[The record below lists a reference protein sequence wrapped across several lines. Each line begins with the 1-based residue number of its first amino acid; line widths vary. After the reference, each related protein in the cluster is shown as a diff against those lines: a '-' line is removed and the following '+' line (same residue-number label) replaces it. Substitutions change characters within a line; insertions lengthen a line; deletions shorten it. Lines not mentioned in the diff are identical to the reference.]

1 MQCVTECSQDTQIAI
16 NDTQFDNRL
25 ICRSFEYYV
34 DPESEAIVELGTK
47 DYPYKQLS
55 YVLIEILNY
64 HSHTDHNLTVY
75 LMEQTSN
82 ILGFK
87 QGHFV
92 NITNVSIAPYSL
104 TSSEPEKATILIKD
118 EVEVMTGPST
128 QFNIMKTF
136 EMRTEELVLN
146 NTDITE
152 EERARVEFN
161 DYNILV
167 LRSSCML
174 ENLNVIS
181 DRADLYNDVSML
193 FLVYIQHHTITCKDM
208 HFSASG
214 TLSFSY
220 DPYNMNLIN
229 LDIDFHRNLAGF
241 DQLMFCNYPE
251 AALNTTIFVDNFT
264 LYYAQEREVN
274 PIKGQAVRNQQPG
287 DFIVNNYHSE
297 VYLKPNEPIG
307 ILAIYITNE

>member
-1 MQCVTECSQDTQIAI
+1 MQCFTDCSQDTQIAI

-34 DPESEAIVELGTK
+34 NPDSESIVELGTK

-64 HSHTDHNLTVY
+64 HAHTDHNLTVY

-87 QGHFV
+87 QGHYI
-92 NITNVSIAPYSL
+92 NITNVSIIPYSL
-104 TSSEPEKATILIKD
+104 TSSEPEKATILVKD
-118 EVEVMTGPST
+118 EVEVVTEPGT

-136 EMRTEELVLN
+136 EMRIDEQILS

-152 EERARVEFN
+152 EERVRAEFN

-167 LRSSCML
+167 IRSSCMF
-174 ENLNVIS
+174 ENLNIIS

-193 FLVYIQHHTITCKDM
+193 FLIYIQHNTISYKDI
-208 HFSASG
+208 HFSVSG
-214 TLSFSY
+214 TISLTY
-220 DPYNMNLIN
+220 DPFNMNLIN
-229 LDIDFHRNLAGF
+229 IDVDYHRNLGGF
-241 DQLMFCNYPE
+241 EQVMFCNYPE
-251 AALNTTIFVDNFT
+251 AAHNTTIFADNLT
-264 LYYAQEREVN
+264 LYYAQDRAVN
-274 PIKGQAVRNQQPG
+274 PIRKQALRNQQPG
-287 DFIVNNYHSE
+287 NLIVNNYRSE
-297 VYLKPNEPIG
+297 VYLTPNEPYG
-307 ILAIYITNE
+307 ILAVYLTNE